1 MFQIRIH
8 GRAGQGAK
16 TIAQFLA
23 EAGLRSG
30 KFVQAFP
37 SFGPVRT
44 GAVMNAFVRL
54 SDKPI
59 NLHSEIREPDAVLVI
74 DPLLID
80 TEKIEEG
87 LKKNGL
93 IIVNSTRPVEALKKR
108 LFAKGGKRGL
118 DPGVKVVC
126 LPASEIALKLI
137 KKDIPNTVLLGALV
151 KLTKVVKLDDLIKV
165 AESRFAKKFNPEL
178 VQANIQL
185 IKKGFNFIP
194 DDKKQQT
201 KNIAGRD
208 N

>member
-23 EAGLRSG
+23 EAGLRSD

-59 NLHSEIREPDAVLVI
+59 NLYSEIREPDAVLVI

-93 IIVNSTRPVEALKKR
+93 IIINSSRPAEILRKK
-108 LFAKGGKRGL
+108 LMEKGL
-118 DPGVKVVC
+118 NPGVKVVC
-126 LPASEIALKLI
+126 LPASGMALELI
-137 KKDIPNTVLLGALV
+137 KKDIPNTVLLGVLV
-151 KLTKVVKLDDLIKV
+151 RLTGVVKLNDLIKV
-165 AESRFAKKFNPEL
+165 AKDKFARKSDPGL
-178 VQANIQL
+178 VEANIQL
-185 IKKGFNFIP
+185 IKKGFNFVFN
-194 DDKKQQT
+194 DKKQQT